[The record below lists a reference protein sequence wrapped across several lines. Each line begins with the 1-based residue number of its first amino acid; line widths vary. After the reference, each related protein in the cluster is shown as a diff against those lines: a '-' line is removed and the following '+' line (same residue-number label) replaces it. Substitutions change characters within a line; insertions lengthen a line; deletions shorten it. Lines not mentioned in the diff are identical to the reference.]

1 MTEYY
6 RNILFFIQR
15 MVKDPELA
23 KDLTQETYVKVLEKK
38 DYDTIENKK
47 AYIYRIA
54 KNLVID
60 KIRKKQKYTEIIYN
74 EETNCIPKEEE
85 IEAVLNKKDDQ
96 MLLMQCIKYLP
107 KRNKEAFILNVI
119 KGYTRK
125 EVAQIMNIS
134 LNAVE
139 KNIARAAIKI
149 QENLKE
155 KGNHYE

>member
-38 DYDTIENKK
+38 DYARIENKK
-47 AYIYRIA
+47 AYVYRIA

-60 KIRKKQKYTEIIYN
+60 RIRKQQKYTEIIYD

>member
-85 IEAVLNKKDDQ
+85 VEAVLDKKDDQ
-96 MLLMQCIKYLP
+96 ILLMQCINYLP

>member
-1 MTEYY
+1 
-6 RNILFFIQR
+6 
-15 MVKDPELA
+15 
-23 KDLTQETYVKVLEKK
+23 
-38 DYDTIENKK
+38 
-47 AYIYRIA
+47 
-54 KNLVID
+54 
-60 KIRKKQKYTEIIYN
+60 
-74 EETNCIPKEEE
+74 
-85 IEAVLNKKDDQ
+85 
-96 MLLMQCIKYLP
+96 MQCINYLP